1 MTARE
6 LSVLTD
12 DGVTLS
18 GEETDP
24 VGPDPSSPG
33 AGEGAGGVP
42 IVLLHGL
49 TATRR
54 YVVMGSRSLERS
66 GHRVVAYDARG
77 HGRSTPAVVAGGQ
90 TAGEAEYG
98 YARLARDLEA
108 VLDAL
113 ELGRA
118 ALAGASMGAHTA
130 LRFALAHPE
139 RVAALGLVTPA
150 FDPAA
155 HLGASGGTGA
165 APEGAL
171 LGRAGSDGDRDL
183 LARALREG
191 GVEAFVRAYDFSTVP
206 PAWRET
212 VERVVSQ
219 RLSLH
224 EHPAAIADAME
235 VVSRSRP
242 FEDFA
247 ELAAIAVPTVVVAS
261 RDEVDPGH
269 PLALAERYALA
280 IPGARLTVEEGGPPV
295 RSPIAWQGGSCRRCW
310 WSCSLKPTGSDPHPG
325 PTGRMQRRRAVG
337 RDPATGRF
345 RIAFKVFCAAGFEEN
360 HLKLW
365 RVQRSTQTNWEAFL
379 RGLEGAPPR
388 FAATTTRRVGEHM
401 FDSTQ
406 EVGLRAR
413 KES

>member
-1 MTARE
+1 MAARE
-6 LSVLTD
+6 LSVRTD

-18 GEETDP
+18 GEEAEP
-24 VGPDPSSPG
+24 AGPDPARP
-33 AGEGAGGVP
+33 P
-42 IVLLHGL
+42 LVLLHGL

-54 YVVMGSRSLERS
+54 YVVMGSRLLERS
-66 GHRVVAYDARG
+66 GHRVIAYDARG
-77 HGRSTPAVVAGGQ
+77 HGRSSPAVVCGGR

-113 ELGRA
+113 ELPRA
-118 ALAGASMGAHTA
+118 ALAGASMGAHTSV
-130 LRFALAHPE
+130 RFALEHPE

-155 HLGASGGTGA
+155 SVGGPDGTGA
-165 APEGAL
+165 ALGGAGAGPGGAVT
-171 LGRAGSDGDRDL
+171 GRAGSDSDRDV

-206 PAWRET
+206 PGWRDT

-224 EHPAAIADAME
+224 EHPNAVADAME

-269 PLALAERYALA
+269 PLALAERYARA
-280 IPGARLTVEEGGPPV
+280 IPGATLTVEEGGVGGRPIP
-295 RSPIAWQGGSCRRCW
+295 SPIAWQGGQLSKV
-310 WSCSLKPTGSDPHPG
+310 LVELLA
-325 PTGRMQRRRAVG
+325 RAE
-337 RDPATGRF
+337 R
-345 RIAFKVFCAAGFEEN
+345 E
-360 HLKLW
+360 
-365 RVQRSTQTNWEAFL
+365 
-379 RGLEGAPPR
+379 
-388 FAATTTRRVGEHM
+388 
-401 FDSTQ
+401 
-406 EVGLRAR
+406 
-413 KES
+413 